1 MPFDPKVMAGLPLLA
16 DGLLNTVELCLGAIA
31 MSLVFGHVGLFL
43 SVSRWVPLRLIAKTY
58 VSLMR
63 GTPALVQLF
72 VLYYSLP
79 LIGLGGRPLLA
90 AIVAIGLN
98 SGGYM
103 TEILRANLG
112 VVSAGQREAAVAL
125 GLPPRRTWARI
136 IAPQVWRAALPAMVN
151 EFTIVLKTTPLA
163 SVVAVTDLTFAGQM
177 AIARTFRPTEVLC
190 IVSLGYLA
198 LALPIIALARRLEH
212 KFGVHAT
219 PMRA

>member
-31 MSLVFGHVGLFL
+31 MSLIFGHVGLFL
-43 SVSRWVPLRLIAKTY
+43 SVSRLVPLRLIAKTY

-151 EFTIVLKTTPLA
+151 EFTILLKTTPLA

-198 LALPIIALARRLEH
+198 MALPIIALARRLEH
-212 KFGVHAT
+212 KLGVHAA

>member
-16 DGLLNTVELCLGAIA
+16 DGLLNTVELCLGAVA
-31 MSLVFGHVGLFL
+31 MSLVFGHVGLFM

-90 AIVAIGLN
+90 AIAAIGLN

-103 TEILRANLG
+103 TEILRAHLG

-151 EFTIVLKTTPLA
+151 EFTILLKTTPLA

-198 LALPIIALARRLEH
+198 MALPIIALARRLEH
-212 KFGVHAT
+212 KFGVHAA
-219 PMRA
+219 PVRA